1 MDTKAVFSRKRIK
14 RGLYKITMESVSMQI
29 NGDGNI
35 IRKVFAD
42 AFETITNFTYMYKTV
57 NIYSGKTITKE
68 YPCDTFGRILSEKNL
83 INDEEEKNILKKFI
97 YIQ

>member
-1 MDTKAVFSRKRIK
+1 
-14 RGLYKITMESVSMQI
+14 MESVSMQI

-57 NIYSGKTITKE
+57 NK
-68 YPCDTFGRILSEKNL
+68 
-83 INDEEEKNILKKFI
+83 
-97 YIQ
+97 IQIISQ